1 MLSRLG
7 LKYPARLHCQKVA
20 SFLSDA
26 DRADA
31 IILARGTQ
39 VQNRDNTDTELDFR
53 QESNFLYLTGVQ
65 EADFYFLYDIPN
77 CKAYLIAPDEN
88 PTLAVWKG
96 PGYTDKQLLAR
107 YDVDYVVRYP
117 LLLSLLRDEIRPRKI
132 HGWNR
137 PEQGLP
143 LANKAL
149 EHELEHYIS
158 HRLVRPS
165 EPSAAT
171 TMLVKPLTVDDR
183 THHHHGP
190 YGDHNG
196 HRCGHHKHRHPDHH
210 HDHNHDHDHDPKAPA
225 SITLLEALVLARINK
240 TPIEIALSRE
250 ATRITSDAHR
260 LVMKSAR
267 SGMFEYQ
274 LEALFRYECARQG
287 AKNQAYLPIVGTA
300 VNAAYLHY
308 TRNDTQIKDGDL
320 VLIDAACEADC
331 YGSDVTRTFPV
342 NGRFSKEQA
351 DIYSLV
357 LKMQTAVINS
367 MEQGVD
373 WREMATLSQK
383 IGVRGLKRLGI
394 LKGDDTDLIESGIIR
409 VFYPHGLGHLLG
421 LNVHDD
427 GLGLSIQLPPPSSF
441 AASCSTEV
449 AVDGF
454 LGTKESPITFHRSA
468 SELAPPST
476 RRSRSN
482 MAESTSLYAT
492 PTTKLEPGML
502 LTVEPGIYFNPAQI
516 AYALDKPYAAQY
528 LDEPTLKRYM
538 AVGGVRIEDVVLML
552 PNGQVENITTAPKE
566 LREVERIVQEGQQ
579 EYQRSQ
585 RMSDNGTARESGHS
599 VSEKK
604 TEVISEKAAPFVAE
618 RTSSVQEVPRGIKK
632 RVGVFKKLL
641 RAIRNLF

>member
-1 MLSRLG
+1 MLSRIG
-7 LKYPARLHCQKVA
+7 LKYPARLHCEKVI

-26 DRADA
+26 DRHDA

-65 EADFYFLYDIPN
+65 EADYYFLYDIPN
-77 CKAYLIAPDEN
+77 TKAYLIAPEEN
-88 PTLAVWKG
+88 PILAVWKG
-96 PGYTDKQLLAR
+96 PGYTDEQLLAR
-107 YDVDYVVRYP
+107 YDVDVVVRYP
-117 LLLSLLRDEIRPRKI
+117 CLLELLRDEIRPSKI

-143 LANKAL
+143 LRNKAL

-158 HRLVRPS
+158 HRLVQPAAPTSATAAVTTYKPS
-165 EPSAAT
+165 T
-171 TMLVKPLTVDDR
+171 IDDR
-183 THHHHGP
+183 IHHHHGP

-196 HRCGHHKHRHPDHH
+196 HRCGHHKHRHYDRDDPHPP
-210 HDHNHDHDHDPKAPA
+210 HDPKTPA
-225 SITLLEALVLARINK
+225 RVTILEALVLARINK

-250 ATRITSDAHR
+250 STRITSDAHR

-267 SGMFEYQ
+267 PGMFEYQ

-287 AKNQAYLPIVGTA
+287 AKSQAYLPIVGTA

-351 DIYSLV
+351 EIYSLV
-357 LKMQTAVINS
+357 LEMQTSVINK

-373 WREMATLSQK
+373 WREMAALSQR

-409 VFYPHGLGHLLG
+409 IFYPHGLGHLLG

-427 GLGLSIQLPPPSSF
+427 GLGLSIQLPPPAS
-441 AASCSTEV
+441 AATSKSEV
-449 AVDGF
+449 QVQGF
-454 LGTKESPITFHRSA
+454 LGTKESPITFHRTNID
-468 SELAPPST
+468 ELAPPST
-476 RRSRSN
+476 RRSR
-482 MAESTSLYAT
+482 AFKAGSTSLYAT
-492 PTTKLEPGML
+492 PSTKLEPGML
-502 LTVEPGIYFNPAQI
+502 LTVEPGIYFNPAQLER
-516 AYALDKPYAAQY
+516 ALAMPYAAQY
-528 LDEPTLKRYM
+528 LDEPTLKKYM
-538 AVGGVRIEDVVLML
+538 SVGGVRIEDVVLVL
-552 PNGQVENITTAPKE
+552 PNGQVENITTAPKI
-566 LREVERIVQEGQQ
+566 LSQVERIVQEGQE

-585 RMSDNGTARESGHS
+585 RSGEQESGYS

-604 TEVISEKAAPFVAE
+604 TTEKVAE
-618 RTSSVQEVPRGIKK
+618 KTSPVVADCSSSSSAEEIPHRIKK
-632 RVGVFKKLL
+632 RVSVFKKIL
-641 RAIRNLF
+641 RAIRNMF